1 VTPKSHTPAIKENKK
16 QRKMEKKFYETP
28 AVEVLE
34 FDIES
39 QLLAGTNFDPDQG
52 IDIETGDGGGSSTPP
67 TPIF

>member
-1 VTPKSHTPAIKENKK
+1 
-16 QRKMEKKFYETP
+16 MEKKFYETP